1 MDSSENPGPWESVGE
16 DQITHLDISDNG
28 SKRGCLDNRLQ
39 KLLSLQNLRA
49 RRSNISSISWHS
61 MYNFNELV
69 VLDLSCN
76 ELEAA
81 MLEYLPVTMRD
92 VDLSKNKLVSL
103 IDPASNEDPV
113 IVLPN
118 LTRLDVSNNKLTK
131 LPRLME
137 VPSLQILCFGCN
149 QIADIS
155 TLATD
160 LIKQCSKYLT
170 NLEGPNNQLHAIPN
184 LSQCA
189 KLATI
194 DFGDNRLYEVPTI
207 GNSVVRMDLS
217 NNSIPSIRDLLG
229 GKQLNSNTYRSSL
242 VGLRMRCNKLTE
254 LDEDVVRC
262 LINVTVIDV
271 GQNDLQNVPNALG
284 YLPHLRSFQLDGNP
298 IRVLR
303 KPLLSKAF

>member
-1 MDSSENPGPWESVGE
+1 MLRQRPQLNPAFAKAHGIGKKTLHDNSRSSDTSQQKIDAALRTARTTAHLTLSSCSLNVSLLPDAIFDLRGSIQINLDMDSSENPGPWESVGE

-69 VLDLSCN
+69 LLDLSCN

-118 LTRLDVSNNKLTK
+118 LTRLCLKQQT
-131 LPRLME
+131 
-137 VPSLQILCFGCN
+137 N
-149 QIADIS
+149 QATASHGGPKFADIV
-155 TLATD
+155 LW
-160 LIKQCSKYLT
+160 
-170 NLEGPNNQLHAIPN
+170 
-184 LSQCA
+184 
-189 KLATI
+189 
-194 DFGDNRLYEVPTI
+194 V
-207 GNSVVRMDLS
+207 LS
-217 NNSIPSIRDLLG
+217 N
-229 GKQLNSNTYRSSL
+229 
-242 VGLRMRCNKLTE
+242 C
-254 LDEDVVRC
+254 
-262 LINVTVIDV
+262 
-271 GQNDLQNVPNALG
+271 
-284 YLPHLRSFQLDGNP
+284 
-298 IRVLR
+298 
-303 KPLLSKAF
+303 